1 MNGSSAQGPRVDVLL
16 EGFGIGTN
24 AGRAAFC
31 AVILIEGRDARGELT
46 RIVVDPAHV
55 GRRTFL
61 AGSLAS
67 RGLTPADIDMVVL
80 THGHWDH
87 MQNVD
92 VFGQVPV
99 CMHPVERRYCYQPHP
114 NDWATPGWTG
124 AILDRMNV
132 REIEDG
138 DELIPG
144 VGIVSLPGHTVGSI
158 GVTVANGQ
166 GVSLISGDALHSAP
180 VALSRQA
187 PLVFGDP
194 DDAAASIGRAVALA
208 DVIYPGHD
216 QAFRLTSGRDVEY
229 VRPFSLVITG
239 ISPDRPGL
247 SFDPSRPQPWVM
259 PR

>member
-1 MNGSSAQGPRVDVLL
+1 MDQSSARGPRVDVLL

-31 AVILIEGRDARGELT
+31 AVILIEGPDAHGRLT

-61 AGSLAS
+61 TGSLAS
-67 RGLTPADIDMVVL
+67 RGLTPADIDLVVL

-92 VFGQVPV
+92 VFGQVPL
-99 CMHPVERRYCYQPHP
+99 CMHPAERRYCYQPHP

-138 DELIPG
+138 DELVPG

-158 GVTVANGQ
+158 GVTVQNEQ
-166 GVSLISGDALHSAP
+166 GISLISGDALHNAT

-194 DDAAASIGRAVALA
+194 GDAAASIGRAVALA

-216 QAFRLTSGRDVEY
+216 QAFRLTGGHDVEY

-239 ISPDRPGL
+239 VSADRPGL
-247 SFDPSRPQPWVM
+247 RFDPARPEPWVM

>member
-1 MNGSSAQGPRVDVLL
+1 MAEPDIRGPRGDVLR
-16 EGFGIGTN
+16 EVFGIGTN

-31 AVILIEGRDARGELT
+31 AVILIEGADAHGRLT

-67 RGLTPADIDMVVL
+67 RGLTPADIDLVVL

-87 MQNVD
+87 KQNVD
-92 VFGQVPV
+92 VFGQVPI
-99 CMHPVERRYCYQPHP
+99 CLHPVERRYCRQPHP

-124 AILDRMNV
+124 AILDRMNISEV
-132 REIEDG
+132 EDG

-144 VGIVSLPGHTVGSI
+144 VGVVSLPGHTVGSI
-158 GVTVANGQ
+158 GITVENEQ
-166 GVSLISGDALHSAP
+166 GVSLISGDALHNAA
-180 VALSRQA
+180 VALSGQA

-194 DDAAASIGRAVALA
+194 EDAAASIGRAVALA

-216 QAFRLTSGRDVEY
+216 QAFRLTGERGFEY

-239 ISPDRPGL
+239 ISADRPGL
-247 SFDPSRPQPWVM
+247 RFDPSRPEPWVM